1 MPVSVCNVHTTG
13 VVSKSSN
20 KFSSDG
26 KNVENCNVAEHYCD
40 LAWSKEDPHMV
51 LTMNDSSLYKSMGIV
66 GMGIKSTSL
75 EPYRLILINPS

>member
-1 MPVSVCNVHTTG
+1 

-51 LTMNDSSLYKSMGIV
+51 LTKKLTWIVESLGAF
-66 GMGIKSTSL
+66 L
-75 EPYRLILINPS
+75 